1 MISAAV
7 TDGLLKQNIS
17 PSDVP
22 GNCPTGNCTWENYR
36 SMGVCSNVVDVS
48 STITSR
54 CRNTNR
60 QYYPDGC
67 NYSVPAIDKNPTDT
81 KTTLQTHV
89 SGETLWIG
97 VSNPTNF
104 NYPDINTLV
113 QFYVIYVPD
122 FTVWDTFDY
131 TEDHKDVLVALQ
143 ATLNLCLYTYS
154 SNMTNGV
161 TNTTQISKVTDLDW
175 QIGGANFMDGT
186 SGIQTVITT
195 LGSETFGMS
204 QPNVKS
210 FNAFLSYQTFT
221 GSASMRSA
229 ASAADSVGN
238 ITENDNVRMIAA
250 SIYDDHAG
258 IQGLSK
264 LLDGLTVSMTNAYA
278 LTDILSHYL
287 STLTA

>member
-1 MISAAV
+1 MSAAV

-48 STITSR
+48 STITSK
-54 CRNTNR
+54 CRNTSF

-67 NYSVPAIDKNPTDT
+67 NYSVPAIEKNPTVVG
-81 KTTLQTHV
+81 TTLQAGL
-89 SGETLWIG
+89 GETLWIG
-97 VSNPTNF
+97 ASNPTTF
-104 NYPDINTLV
+104 IYPDINTLV

-122 FTVWDTFDY
+122 FTVWETFDNS
-131 TEDHKDVLVALQ
+131 EDHKDVLVALQ
-143 ATLNLCLYTYS
+143 ATLDLCLYTYS

-161 TNTTQISKVTDLDW
+161 TNTTQISKVTNLDW
-175 QIGGANFMDGT
+175 QIGGANIIDGT
-186 SGIQTVITT
+186 SGNQTVITT

-204 QPNVKS
+204 QPSVKS
-210 FNAFLSYQTFT
+210 FNDFLSYQTFT
-221 GSASMRSA
+221 GSASIGPDLS
-229 ASAADSVGN
+229 GN

-264 LLDGLTVSMTNAYA
+264 LLDVLAVSMTNVYA
-278 LTDILSHYL
+278 LPNILSHYL
-287 STLTA
+287 STLMA

>member
-1 MISAAV
+1 MSAAV

-48 STITSR
+48 STITSK
-54 CRNTNR
+54 CRKTSS

-67 NYSVPAIDKNPTDT
+67 NYSVPAIEKNPTVT
-81 KTTLQTHV
+81 GTTLQTDL
-89 SGETLWIG
+89 GETLWMG
-97 VSNPTNF
+97 ASNPTTF
-104 NYPDINTLV
+104 TYPDINTLV

-122 FTVWDTFDY
+122 LTVWETFDH

-161 TNTTQISKVTDLDW
+161 TNTTQISKETDLDW
-175 QIGGANFMDGT
+175 QIGEPNFIDGS
-186 SGIQTVITT
+186 SGNRTVITT
-195 LGSETFGMS
+195 LASETFWMS
-204 QPNVKS
+204 QPNVIS

-221 GSASMRSA
+221 GSASIGP
-229 ASAADSVGN
+229 DLLGN

-264 LLDGLTVSMTNAYA
+264 LLDVLAVSMTNAYA

-287 STLTA
+287 STLIP